1 MERNEKFLTMYL
13 LPVPLT
19 TFVPI
24 PFAIEKNPG
33 CSNEVAKG
41 ANKALQEIRFLAFL
55 FHVLLFQLSHNY
67 YTRILQRWSCNF
79 NKSFKSSFEIIKVKT
94 FLALAA
100 PFPLSCLLH
109 LKLNCWLIQL
119 TCLQLRKKQHVLRLF
134 FLNYLTNHQNIN
146 LIYLF

>member
-1 MERNEKFLTMYL
+1 MERNENFLTLYL
-13 LPVPLT
+13 LPVSLT

-67 YTRILQRWSCNF
+67 YTRILQR
-79 NKSFKSSFEIIKVKT
+79 
-94 FLALAA
+94 
-100 PFPLSCLLH
+100 
-109 LKLNCWLIQL
+109 
-119 TCLQLRKKQHVLRLF
+119 
-134 FLNYLTNHQNIN
+134 
-146 LIYLF
+146 